1 MKIVNKGIK
10 VRIYPNK
17 KQEEL
22 FHINFGASRFVYN
35 NILDRLNKL
44 HTIYHNQYKLN
55 ITLINTFLKQLKQEN
70 PWLEEI
76 ESTNLQQSN
85 RDHLGSNIYH
95 LSISM

>member
-55 ITLINTFLKQLKQEN
+55 ITLINTMVRRN
-70 PWLEEI
+70 
-76 ESTNLQQSN
+76 
-85 RDHLGSNIYH
+85 
-95 LSISM
+95 